1 MAKVSKVVNNKKVL
15 KKLEAYKASGKK
27 KYNKVSTRYRNR
39 CAITGR
45 PRGYMRYFGVS
56 RLTFRELAA
65 AGILPGVEKLSK

>member
-1 MAKVSKVVNNKKVL
+1 MAKVSKVVRNRQVL
-15 KKLEAYKASGKK
+15 KKIKAYKASGKK
-27 KYNKVSTRYRNR
+27 KHNKVSTRYRNR

-65 AGILPGVEKLSK
+65 AGLLPGVEKLSK